1 MKIISLVIFL
11 HVFLQFQSL
20 NAQDQN
26 ISIGII
32 SDIDSSFTHLYEARK
47 DHHNQIKK
55 YPFNLNEY
63 IFSEF
68 SRVIDTVNLLFRK
81 NYQVISYPL
90 PDNYRKINGLLN
102 FFGKPNKNTKDYIEE
117 LGKEEGLDY
126 AIVISFKALGPESE
140 NTHLNPHDYGIA
152 SYESYPDLLTYF
164 TLIEFFLLKTG
175 PAEEINFDYPTNLAK
190 DVKYFD
196 FILEEDLTPEERIN
210 LPEHHIDF
218 AIKTVMEMAGIKIEK
233 LLRIILQKISQRSTE
248 NEQKKI
254 ETQ

>member
-1 MKIISLVIFL
+1 MRILGFILF
-11 HVFLQFQSL
+11 FQFFILLIPLKS
-20 NAQDQN
+20 QN
-26 ISIGII
+26 NDISIGII

-81 NYQVISYPL
+81 NYRVINCPL
-90 PDNYRKINGLLN
+90 PDNYRKISGLLN
-102 FFGKPNKNTKDYIEE
+102 FFGKPSKNTKDYIEN
-117 LGKEEGLDY
+117 LGKEKGLDY
-126 AIVISFKALGPESE
+126 AIVISYKALGPETQ
-140 NTHLNPHDYGIA
+140 NTHLNPHDYGVA
-152 SYESYPDLLTYF
+152 SYEDYPGLLTYF
-164 TLIEFFLLKTG
+164 TLIDFFLLQAN
-175 PAEEINFDYPTNLAK
+175 PAEEINYDYPTNLAK

-196 FILEEDLTPEERIN
+196 FILEEDLSPEERIN

-218 AIKTVMEMAGIKIEK
+218 AKSTVMEMAGIKIEK

-248 NEQKKI
+248 NEQKK
-254 ETQ
+254 